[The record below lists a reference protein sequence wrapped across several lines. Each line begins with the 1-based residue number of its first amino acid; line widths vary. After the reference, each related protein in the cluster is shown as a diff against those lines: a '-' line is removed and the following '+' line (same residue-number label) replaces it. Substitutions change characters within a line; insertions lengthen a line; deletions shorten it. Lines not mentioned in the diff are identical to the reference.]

1 MNRQKLLL
9 TTFILLAPIISF
21 SQAKGV
27 NVYLVDSLVKTIKY
41 KKDLFSL
48 TKDLTGNYSE
58 QVYIARAIF
67 KWITENIKYDYKYYN
82 RYYYKGKEPKTYKCK
97 DNEDCAAKRIVWE
110 TKYIKKVL
118 RKRKAVCQGYSM
130 LFKKMCD
137 FAGLKSEIVT
147 GYVRTEYYQVGT
159 AGTLD
164 HVWNAVWI
172 DSAYYLLDATWASGG
187 CSKNGDGKLL
197 SFHKRYN
204 KYYWLTEPADFA
216 RNHFPEKNKWTLL
229 HNYTKDSFSL
239 NPYYASDEIDNI
251 RLIQPVTGVVN
262 SKKGDTIHFK
272 IDYGGNIKNLQI
284 NSNIFQN
291 PPLWDFEDPTIRNAV
306 LKIDT
311 IAQKKQQYVKYKQDG
326 TLLEFDYVVS
336 DNSLYY
342 LDIMFDRRRVMRFKV
357 VTNK

>member
-1 MNRQKLLL
+1 
-9 TTFILLAPIISF
+9 
-21 SQAKGV
+21 
-27 NVYLVDSLVKTIKY
+27 
-41 KKDLFSL
+41 
-48 TKDLTGNYSE
+48 
-58 QVYIARAIF
+58 
-67 KWITENIKYDYKYYN
+67 
-82 RYYYKGKEPKTYKCK
+82 
-97 DNEDCAAKRIVWE
+97 
-110 TKYIKKVL
+110 
-118 RKRKAVCQGYSM
+118 
-130 LFKKMCD
+130 
-137 FAGLKSEIVT
+137 
-147 GYVRTEYYQVGT
+147 
-159 AGTLD
+159 
-164 HVWNAVWI
+164 
-172 DSAYYLLDATWASGG
+172 
-187 CSKNGDGKLL
+187 
-197 SFHKRYN
+197 
-204 KYYWLTEPADFA
+204 LTEPADFA

-306 LKIDT
+306 LIIDT